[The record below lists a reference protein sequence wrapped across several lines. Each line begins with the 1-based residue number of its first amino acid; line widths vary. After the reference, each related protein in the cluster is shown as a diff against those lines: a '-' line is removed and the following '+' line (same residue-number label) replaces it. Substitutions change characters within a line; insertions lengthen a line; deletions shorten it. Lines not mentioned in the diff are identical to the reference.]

1 MSEFLP
7 HVERLL
13 ATAASPKS
21 TKLLFGGFRDADVDT
36 SELHVLRLPQLE
48 ALPPVAMPSA
58 VTCLLWLSE
67 ERAIA
72 GTKSGTLVL
81 LEVGTSARIL
91 SVHQTSSAAIT
102 ALAYEPNRPMLA
114 AVSEEGTLRL
124 FTVNDDTLSAV
135 ATRAFGARQLRAVA
149 FDPRG
154 EWLACGGDSGI
165 AHLLRTSATAAES
178 RDIDVDAGVGALLFT
193 GEGRVVIGCADGSI
207 RLAFIEG
214 AAESENR
221 AKGAQHELAVRALV
235 MGPQLRDAAER
246 LLPRRLFSL
255 GEDGTLKSWDLDS
268 RRRPKTETVGNGAQD
283 MTWMSGTDDT
293 AGSLVVVSKSRRLS
307 AHTLNV
313 EQQVSGKRTFSSRL
327 DQLSENLRG
336 GSQQARLLALDHIGA
351 LAEDE
356 ARKLIDAALLNDK
369 DEEVRSKAAAKL
381 SARRLSRPALRQALD
396 DKNEYVRNAALESL
410 TALSSETPL
419 SVARA
424 ALGSRHTDMRIAAL
438 RRMPALCATS
448 PLVPGLVAQ
457 RLADADAKVRSA
469 ALDALYTIEGDGSTG
484 ALRVAFARGAA
495 DVRRDA
501 LIRTSGAGIAAT
513 SAADLLEA
521 ALDDEDTN
529 VRETAFEVAVG
540 ARAGLCTV
548 LSRTPHFAKKM
559 KALGEAGGQ
568 VLMGAGTMSAEEERE
583 PLFAALSA
591 RHVDTAVRG
600 AWGLSTLGDP
610 RCGGALLQLSRD
622 PDAGVRRN
630 IILLAQY
637 AIKNA
642 VVGTAQLR
650 GRIEWLLND
659 NESTVRAAAFDALLF
674 LKGNEPA
681 PAEELE
687 IARIA
692 LRGVHQDVR
701 LRALQLLVGF
711 NGEQPY
717 ESYFPDA
724 DLLLGDALDDEDA
737 RVRDEAFRTMW
748 AWFAE
753 TPRRALERAALCRHA
768 DLRERIVR
776 ETNRLKA
783 ESWADALLLR
793 FCRDGSGRV
802 GLLAYKQLLEA
813 EANKK
818 RPDVHG
824 AALATASTDVLVHAC
839 KHIDAASF
847 ATHRGRL
854 LELVDDTRP
863 KVHLAAIECFDRH
876 RPGDET
882 AFTRALGSIFYSLRV
897 RAMELCGRRRDE
909 RCIEPA
915 RKLLS
920 LPETDFNRPGEE
932 LRQRIA
938 GALADVGKLH
948 VSPFFVRLLDDSN
961 PLVREAAARGLATA
975 ARPGQ
980 EQPLVDALAHED
992 LPVRSWVAEGLA
1004 RLGDVR
1010 SLPVLAGTLG
1020 HDHRPIRLGAIM
1032 GFAALGPD
1040 GIRGLLTGLD
1050 DADHE
1055 IQELV
1060 FAVIVARDLALAEA
1074 RMPADLL
1081 LSALSS
1087 TDPEIRFSA
1096 AVFLEAR
1103 LAGESRSAAREL
1115 VGPKRPA
1122 KAADLERW
1130 PTEGEQEA
1138 LLNVLIRT
1146 LGSDDPVQ
1154 RYASTQVLALRPKP
1168 LSFWRELARLRGPS
1182 TIGTLRIPHTGWP
1195 SEAKQPQKRGWIR
1208 ALVQGLRSDAPD
1220 LELQQLVFGVYA
1232 GLVRST
1238 PREGETDTTQRVRR
1252 DSLSRLQKLA
1262 TFVGGSPV
1270 LPVLRRGL
1278 NDPNHLVRKS
1288 AVTALRGLYEDND
1301 PAPLLLMLQ
1310 SSAADVGK
1318 TAVDELIAAASGA
1331 QGDASKER
1339 AVEAL
1344 NAPER
1349 DVRMH
1354 ALTRLPTLY
1363 DKGSLEPLLAALGSR
1378 HSDVRLA
1385 VVDRLVGSADPRVAE
1400 ALGKAMESEHEDL
1413 QLKAATLLAQRGD
1426 RRTLDVLA
1434 GMLRSER
1441 EALSSAAT
1449 NALVQLATS
1458 RDVEESQRAT
1468 LRGEV
1473 SGAFVARFVDDP
1485 DATANKRG
1493 LLRAIAQA
1501 GSPVAKDLLVEL
1513 IEGEDAGLRKAAFD
1527 VAESIAA
1534 FERPVREK
1542 EGIRRKSYDETFFLA
1557 IVRVCM
1563 ESVHAD
1569 VRQLSVMPLCDVDD
1583 PAADGLLAILVDDRS
1598 ADVRIAAVTAL
1609 AFRSEHAP
1617 GTLAIEALSSV
1628 IREGKRELVMR
1639 AAEGLATA
1647 GRREAFQSTL
1657 LVLKAGEQHERRSA
1671 VISLGILGDPRGLEE
1686 LEFFAYPAEELEPD
1700 DKDLSPL
1707 AVEALARML
1716 PKLADGEQTRI
1727 REAVERSAR
1736 QGGPAER
1743 LRAIT
1748 GLVANGDARSRS
1760 CVESIAG
1767 DVYDELSV
1775 RTHCV
1780 KEIGTY
1786 PSEASLGV
1794 LEEAIADRNYALG
1807 NEALTALHRT
1817 LPDDETRVSLMALRS
1832 PHRAIHDKAADFLAR
1847 EGAPVAIVEQL
1858 KELKDRALRERLR
1871 RGLIRRNRQAPGA
1884 IPTAAVETLLSNAV
1898 GPRADAAWLALE
1910 SGDVSLG
1917 PALKAALEATIAE
1930 IRAARS
1936 ERTPLSAAL
1945 LEAFRATL
1953 SAATHLNVDLAAL
1966 RDVQYDADVG
1976 ADATEALFQREH
1988 FDINELQAHLSS
2000 PRFRERF
2007 LAASALAQRAPRQS
2021 ASFLRELQAPSAAAL
2036 VPLAKAALNQ
2046 DADAI
2051 LGDAKLRALA
2061 FPTILRSKHRAL
2073 VERATAKDKSERL
2086 SAIAAL
2092 GYAGDEEAIAA
2103 LQSIL
2108 DDATKKKS
2116 GLFGL
2121 GKKTEGESDEIRA
2134 AAFRALRKAQRR
2146 LAQAKRWEVQS

>member
-1 MSEFLP
+1 MSDFLP

-21 TKLLFGGFRDADVDT
+21 SKLLFGGYRDADVTT

-48 ALPPVAMPSA
+48 ALPAVAMPSA
-58 VTCLLWLSE
+58 VTSLLWLSE
-67 ERAIA
+67 ERAVA
-72 GTKSGTLVL
+72 GTKSGALVL
-81 LEVGTSARIL
+81 LEVAAATRIL
-91 SVHQTSSAAIT
+91 SVHDTGGAAIT
-102 ALAYEPNRPMLA
+102 ALAFEPSAGTLA
-114 AVSEEGTLRL
+114 AVSEEGTLRVWSIQGDAL
-124 FTVNDDTLSAV
+124 TPL
-135 ATRAFGARQLRAVA
+135 ATRAFGARRLRAVA

-154 EWLACGGDSGI
+154 QWLACGGDSGV
-165 AHLLRTSATAAES
+165 AHLLRTSTLDAES

-235 MGPQLRDAAER
+235 MGPQLRDVAER

-268 RRRPKTETVGNGAQD
+268 RRRPKAESVGSGARD
-283 MTWMSGTDDT
+283 MTWMSGADGT
-293 AGSLVVVSKSRRLS
+293 AGSLVVVSNSRRLS
-307 AHTLNV
+307 VHGLNV
-313 EQQVSGKRTFSSRL
+313 EQQVSDKRQFTSRL
-327 DQLSENLRG
+327 DQLSASIKD
-336 GSQQARLLALDHIGA
+336 GSQQARLLALDHISA

-356 ARKLIDAALLNDK
+356 ARKVIDSVLLGDR

-410 TALSSETPL
+410 TTLSADAPL

-424 ALGSRHTDMRIAAL
+424 ALGSQHTDMRIAAL
-438 RRMPALCATS
+438 GRMPALCATS

-469 ALDALYTIEGDGSTG
+469 ALDALYVIEGDQSTQP
-484 ALRVAFARGAA
+484 LRVAFARGAA

-513 SAADLLEA
+513 SAADLLES
-521 ALDDEDTN
+521 ALDDEDNN

-568 VLMGAGTMSAEEERE
+568 VLMGAGTMSAEEERQ

-622 PDAGVRRN
+622 ADSGVRRN

-637 AIKNA
+637 AIKNG

-659 NESTVRAAAFDALLF
+659 NDSTVRAAAFDALLF
-674 LKGNEPA
+674 LKGTEPG

-701 LRALQLLVGF
+701 LRALQLLVVF

-717 ESYFPDA
+717 VSYFNDA
-724 DLLLGDALDDEDA
+724 DLLLGDALDDEDS

-748 AWFAE
+748 AWFTE

-776 ETNRLKA
+776 EASRLKA

-793 FCRDGSGRV
+793 LCGDGNGKV
-802 GLLAYKQLLEA
+802 GLLAYNQLLEVD
-813 EANKK
+813 ANKK
-818 RPDVHG
+818 RADVHG
-824 AALATASTDVLVHAC
+824 AALASATTEALVHAC

-847 ATHRGRL
+847 ATHRGRI
-854 LELVDDTRP
+854 LELVDDTRRS
-863 KVHLAAIECFDRH
+863 VHLAAIECFNRH
-876 RPGDET
+876 RPADET
-882 AFTRALGSIFYSLRV
+882 AFARAFGSIFYSLRV

-915 RKLLS
+915 KSLLS
-920 LPETDFNRPGEE
+920 LPDTDRNRPSEE

-938 GALADVGKLH
+938 GALADVGQIH
-948 VSPFFVRLLDDSN
+948 VSPFFVRLLEDVN

-975 ARPGQ
+975 ARPGH
-980 EQPLVDALAHED
+980 EQALVDALAHAD

-1032 GFAALGPD
+1032 GFAALGAD

-1074 RMPADLL
+1074 KMPADLL

-1087 TDPEIRFSA
+1087 TDPEIRFA
-1096 AVFLEAR
+1096 AAGFLEAR
-1103 LAGESRSAAREL
+1103 LAGESRGAAREL

-1130 PTEGEQEA
+1130 PEESEQEA
-1138 LLNVLIRT
+1138 LLNVLIRA
-1146 LGSDDPVQ
+1146 LASDDPVQ
-1154 RYASTQVLALRPKP
+1154 RYASTQVLALRPNP
-1168 LSFWRELARLRGPS
+1168 LSFWREVARLRGPS

-1195 SEAKQPQKRGWIR
+1195 NEAKQPQKRGWIR
-1208 ALVQGLRSDAPD
+1208 ALVQGLRGDAPA

-1232 GLVRST
+1232 GLVRAT
-1238 PREGETDTTQRVRR
+1238 PQEGQADTTQRVRR
-1252 DSLSRLQKLA
+1252 DSLTRLQHLA
-1262 TFVGGSPV
+1262 AFVGGHPV

-1288 AVTALRGLYEDND
+1288 AVSALRGLYEDTD

-1318 TAVDELIAAASGA
+1318 AAVDELIAAASGA
-1331 QGDASKER
+1331 DGDASKAR
-1339 AVEAL
+1339 AIEAL

-1441 EALSSAAT
+1441 EALSGAAT
-1449 NALVQLATS
+1449 NALIQLATS
-1458 RDVEESQRAT
+1458 RDVAEAQRAAVRDDVANA
-1468 LRGEV
+1468 L
-1473 SGAFVARFVDDP
+1473 VARFVDDP

-1493 LLRAIAQA
+1493 LLKAIAQT
-1501 GSPVAKDLLVEL
+1501 GSPMAKDLLVEL
-1513 IEGEDAGLRKAAFD
+1513 IEGEDTGLRKAAFD

-1534 FERPVREK
+1534 FERPVRED
-1542 EGIRRKSYDETFFLA
+1542 EGIRRKSYDEAFFLA
-1557 IVRVCM
+1557 IAGVCM

-1569 VRQLSVMPLCDVDD
+1569 VRQLPVLPLCNVDD
-1583 PAADGLLAILVDDRS
+1583 PAADGLLAILVDDRNS
-1598 ADVRIAAVTAL
+1598 DVRIAAVTAL

-1628 IREGKRELVMR
+1628 VREGKRELVMR

-1671 VISLGILGDPRGLEE
+1671 VISLGVLGDPRGLEE
-1686 LEFFAYPAEELEPD
+1686 LDFFAYPAEELEPE

-1716 PKLADGEQTRI
+1716 PKLEGEEHTRV
-1727 REAVERSAR
+1727 RDAVERSAR

-1743 LRAIT
+1743 LRAIS
-1748 GLVANGDARSRS
+1748 GLVANGDARSRA
-1760 CVESIAG
+1760 CIESIAG
-1767 DVYDELSV
+1767 DVYDEISV
-1775 RTHCV
+1775 RAHCI
-1780 KEIGTY
+1780 KEIGKY

-1794 LEEAIADRNYALG
+1794 LEEAVADRNYALG
-1807 NEALTALHRT
+1807 NEALTALRRT
-1817 LPDDETRVSLMALRS
+1817 LPDDETRVSL
-1832 PHRAIHDKAADFLAR
+1832 
-1847 EGAPVAIVEQL
+1847 
-1858 KELKDRALRERLR
+1858 
-1871 RGLIRRNRQAPGA
+1871 
-1884 IPTAAVETLLSNAV
+1884 
-1898 GPRADAAWLALE
+1898 
-1910 SGDVSLG
+1910 
-1917 PALKAALEATIAE
+1917 
-1930 IRAARS
+1930 
-1936 ERTPLSAAL
+1936 
-1945 LEAFRATL
+1945 
-1953 SAATHLNVDLAAL
+1953 
-1966 RDVQYDADVG
+1966 
-1976 ADATEALFQREH
+1976 
-1988 FDINELQAHLSS
+1988 
-2000 PRFRERF
+2000 
-2007 LAASALAQRAPRQS
+2007 LAQIGRAH
-2021 ASFLRELQAPSAAAL
+2021 
-2036 VPLAKAALNQ
+2036 V
-2046 DADAI
+2046 
-2051 LGDAKLRALA
+2051 
-2061 FPTILRSKHRAL
+2061 
-2073 VERATAKDKSERL
+2073 
-2086 SAIAAL
+2086 
-2092 GYAGDEEAIAA
+2092 
-2103 LQSIL
+2103 
-2108 DDATKKKS
+2108 
-2116 GLFGL
+2116 
-2121 GKKTEGESDEIRA
+2121 
-2134 AAFRALRKAQRR
+2134 
-2146 LAQAKRWEVQS
+2146 

>member
-1 MSEFLP
+1 MSDFLP

-21 TKLLFGGFRDADVDT
+21 TKLLFGGFRDADVTT
-36 SELHVLRLPQLE
+36 SKLHVLRLPQLE
-48 ALPPVAMPSA
+48 ALPAVAMPSA
-58 VTCLLWLSE
+58 VTSLLWLSE
-67 ERAIA
+67 ERAVA
-72 GTKSGTLVL
+72 GTKSGALVL
-81 LEVGTSARIL
+81 LEVGAATRIL
-91 SVHQTSSAAIT
+91 SVHDTGGSAIA
-102 ALAYEPNRPMLA
+102 ALAFEPSAGTLA
-114 AVSEEGTLRL
+114 AVSEEGTLRVWSL
-124 FTVNDDTLSAV
+124 QSDALTPL
-135 ATRAFGARQLRAVA
+135 ATRAFGARRLRAVA

-154 EWLACGGDSGI
+154 QWLACGGDSGV
-165 AHLLRTSATAAES
+165 AHLLRTSALDAES

-235 MGPQLRDAAER
+235 MGPQLRDVAER

-268 RRRPKTETVGNGAQD
+268 RRRPKTETVGSGARD
-283 MTWMSGTDDT
+283 MTWMSGADGT
-293 AGSLVVVSKSRRLS
+293 AGSLVVVSNSRRLS
-307 AHTLNV
+307 VHGLNV
-313 EQQVSGKRTFSSRL
+313 EQQVSGKRQFTSRL
-327 DQLSENLRG
+327 DQLSASIKD
-336 GSQQARLLALDHIGA
+336 GSQQARLLALDHISA

-356 ARKLIDAALLNDK
+356 ARKVIDSVLLGDR

-410 TALSSETPL
+410 TTLSADAPL

-424 ALGSRHTDMRIAAL
+424 ALGSQHTDMRIAAL
-438 RRMPALCATS
+438 GRLPALCATS

-469 ALDALYTIEGDGSTG
+469 ALDALYVIEGDQSTQP
-484 ALRVAFARGAA
+484 LRVAFARGAA

-513 SAADLLEA
+513 SAADLLES
-521 ALDDEDTN
+521 ALDDEDSK

-548 LSRTPHFAKKM
+548 LSRTPHFAKKI

-568 VLMGAGTMSAEEERE
+568 VLMGAGTMSAEEERQ

-622 PDAGVRRN
+622 ADSGVRRN

-637 AIKNA
+637 AIKNG

-659 NESTVRAAAFDALLF
+659 NDSTVRAAAFDALLF
-674 LKGNEPA
+674 LKGTEPG

-701 LRALQLLVGF
+701 LRALQLLVVF
-711 NGEQPY
+711 NGDQPY
-717 ESYFPDA
+717 VSYFNDA
-724 DLLLGDALDDEDA
+724 DLLLGDALDDEDS

-748 AWFAE
+748 AWFTE

-776 ETNRLKA
+776 EASRLKT

-793 FCRDGSGRV
+793 LCGDGSGKV
-802 GLLAYKQLLEA
+802 GLVAYKQLLEVD
-813 EANKK
+813 ANKK
-818 RPDVHG
+818 RADVHG
-824 AALATASTDVLVHAC
+824 AALASATTEALVHAC

-847 ATHRGRL
+847 ATHRGRI
-854 LELVDDTRP
+854 LELVDDTRRS
-863 KVHLAAIECFDRH
+863 VHLAAIECFNRH
-876 RPGDET
+876 RPADET
-882 AFTRALGSIFYSLRV
+882 AFARAFGSIFYSLRV

-915 RKLLS
+915 KSLLS
-920 LPETDFNRPGEE
+920 LPDTDRNRPSEE

-938 GALADVGKLH
+938 GALADVGQIH
-948 VSPFFVRLLDDSN
+948 VSPFFVRLLEDVN

-975 ARPGQ
+975 ARPGH
-980 EQPLVDALAHED
+980 EQALVDALAHAD

-1032 GFAALGPD
+1032 GFAALGAD
-1040 GIRGLLTGLD
+1040 GIRGLLRGLD

-1060 FAVIVARDLALAEA
+1060 FAVIVARDLALADA
-1074 RMPADLL
+1074 KMPADLL

-1087 TDPEIRFSA
+1087 TDPEIRFA
-1096 AVFLEAR
+1096 AAGFLEAR
-1103 LAGESRSAAREL
+1103 LAGESRGAAREL

-1130 PTEGEQEA
+1130 PEESEQEA
-1138 LLNVLIRT
+1138 LLNVLIRA
-1146 LGSDDPVQ
+1146 LASDDPVQ

-1168 LSFWRELARLRGPS
+1168 LSFWREVARLRGPS

-1195 SEAKQPQKRGWIR
+1195 NEAKQPQKRGWIR
-1208 ALVQGLRSDAPD
+1208 ALVQGLRGDAPA

-1232 GLVRST
+1232 GLVRAT
-1238 PREGETDTTQRVRR
+1238 PQEGQADTTQRVRR
-1252 DSLSRLQKLA
+1252 DSLTRLQHLA
-1262 TFVGGSPV
+1262 AFVGGHPV

-1288 AVTALRGLYEDND
+1288 AVSALRGLYEDTD

-1318 TAVDELIAAASGA
+1318 AAVDELIAAASGA
-1331 QGDASKER
+1331 DGDASKTR
-1339 AVEAL
+1339 AIEAL

-1441 EALSSAAT
+1441 EALSGAAT
-1449 NALVQLATS
+1449 NALIQLATS
-1458 RDVEESQRAT
+1458 RDVAEAQRAVVRDDVANA
-1468 LRGEV
+1468 L
-1473 SGAFVARFVDDP
+1473 VARFVDDP

-1493 LLRAIAQA
+1493 LLKAIAQT
-1501 GSPVAKDLLVEL
+1501 GSPMAKDLLVEL

-1534 FERPVREK
+1534 FERPVREE
-1542 EGIRRKSYDETFFLA
+1542 EGIRRKSYDEAFFLA
-1557 IVRVCM
+1557 IAGVCM

-1569 VRQLSVMPLCDVDD
+1569 VRQLPVLPLCNVDD

-1617 GTLAIEALSSV
+1617 GTLAIEALSSLV
-1628 IREGKRELVMR
+1628 REGKRELVMR

-1671 VISLGILGDPRGLEE
+1671 VISLGVLGDPRGLEE
-1686 LEFFAYPAEELEPD
+1686 LNFFAYPAEELEPD

-1716 PKLADGEQTRI
+1716 PKLEGEEHTRV
-1727 REAVERSAR
+1727 RDAVERSAR

-1743 LRAIT
+1743 LRAIS
-1748 GLVANGDARSRS
+1748 GLVANGDARSRA
-1760 CVESIAG
+1760 CIESIAG
-1767 DVYDELSV
+1767 DVYDEISV
-1775 RTHCV
+1775 RAHCI
-1780 KEIGTY
+1780 KEIGKY

-1794 LEEAIADRNYALG
+1794 LEEAVADRNYALG
-1807 NEALTALHRT
+1807 NEALTALRRT
-1817 LPDDETRVSLMALRS
+1817 LPGDETRVSLLALQS
-1832 PHRAIHDKAADFLAR
+1832 PHSAIHGAAADYLAR
-1847 EGAPVAIVEQL
+1847 EGAPAAIVEQL
-1858 KELKDRALRERLR
+1858 EKLKVRELRARLR
-1871 RGLIRRNRQAPGA
+1871 RGLIRRNRDTPGA
-1884 IPTAAVETLLSNAV
+1884 IPVPAVHALLASAA

-1910 SGDVSLG
+1910 SGDPSLG
-1917 PALKAALEATIAE
+1917 PAVKAALETTIGE
-1930 IRAARS
+1930 VRAARS
-1936 ERTPLSAAL
+1936 ERAPLSAVL
-1945 LEAFRATL
+1945 LEAFQATL
-1953 SAATHLNVDLAAL
+1953 AAATHLNVDLAPL
-1966 RDVQYDADVG
+1966 RDVQNDDTVG
-1976 ADATEALFQREH
+1976 ADATEALFQRGH
-1988 FDINELQAHLSS
+1988 FDMNELQAHLSS

-2021 ASFLRELQAPSAAAL
+2021 ATFLRELKAPSAAAL
-2036 VPLAKAALNQ
+2036 VPLANAALIQ
-2046 DADAI
+2046 DPDAVM
-2051 LGDAKLRALA
+2051 GDAKLRALA
-2061 FPTILRSKHRAL
+2061 LPTILRTKHRAL
-2073 VERATAKDKSERL
+2073 VERATAKDKGDRL

-2092 GYAGDEEAIAA
+2092 GFAGDEEAVTA

-2108 DDATKKKS
+2108 DDATKKKG

-2146 LAQAKRWEVQS
+2146 MAQAKRWEVQP